1 MKWRSFAN
9 QPKSASIGITYLA
22 SSQLPSGW
30 EVNSSA
36 LANSSGFNV
45 GLIAAGHDTVHGKL
59 ASLNDTCAPEPQF
72 VTAFGLRPR
81 F

>member
-1 MKWRSFAN
+1 VKWRSFAN

-45 GLIAAGHDTVHGKL
+45 GLIAAGTTQSTRNLPRSTTPVL
-59 ASLNDTCAPEPQF
+59 LSLNS
-72 VTAFGLRPR
+72 
-81 F
+81 